1 MSRAAPPPPSSAP
14 PGLSPPANATSPPR
28 FAHPTEAEFA
38 RILTN
43 HGVRWLYEPRSF
55 PLRTEGDALREAFT
69 PDFYLPDYDQYIE
82 LTTIRQSL
90 ATYKNRKIRLIR
102 ERYPEINVKL
112 LNRKDLYALLAHFG
126 IDATPDEPRPVI
138 GPLLFGAEQIAAR
151 VAELGRQISTEYV
164 GRDLVLVGVLR
175 GVAAFMADL
184 MRAITIPVRVDYLAL
199 APYQA
204 DGGVPRF
211 TKPLDEPVG
220 GAAVLVVEDIID
232 TGMSLHRLLRY
243 LRRRDPASVE
253 VCTLLDKPARRVA
266 GVAVRYT
273 GFTIDDQFV
282 VGYGL
287 DYQQHYRNLPHIATL
302 RWPREEA
309 LTAAADAPCPSHQPV
324 NNGAGRRP
332 GSQHRRAMP
341 RAGAIAN

>member
-1 MSRAAPPPPSSAP
+1 MSRAAPPLSTSAP
-14 PGLSPPANATSPPR
+14 PGLSPPANAASPPR

-55 PLRTEGDALREAFT
+55 PLRTEDGALREAFT

-90 ATYKNRKIRLIR
+90 ATYKNRKLRLIR
-102 ERYPEINVKL
+102 ELYPEINVKL

-126 IDATPDEPRPVI
+126 AETATDEPRPVV
-138 GPLLFGAEQIAAR
+138 GPTLFGAEQIAAR
-151 VAELGRQISTEYV
+151 VTELGREISAEYA

-184 MRAITIPVRVDYLAL
+184 MRSITIPVRVDYLAL

-204 DGGVPRF
+204 DGGRPRF
-211 TKPLDEPVG
+211 TKPLDEPVS

-243 LRRRDPASVE
+243 LRRRDPASIE

-266 GVAVRYT
+266 GVPVRYT

-287 DYQQHYRNLPHIATL
+287 DYQQLYRNLPQIAAL
-302 RWPREEA
+302 HWPAGAPAPAAEA
-309 LTAAADAPCPSHQPV
+309 EVCLPHQAAQSSSR
-324 NNGAGRRP
+324 RRP
-332 GSQHRRAMP
+332 GSHRRSAP
-341 RAGAIAN
+341 RATTATG